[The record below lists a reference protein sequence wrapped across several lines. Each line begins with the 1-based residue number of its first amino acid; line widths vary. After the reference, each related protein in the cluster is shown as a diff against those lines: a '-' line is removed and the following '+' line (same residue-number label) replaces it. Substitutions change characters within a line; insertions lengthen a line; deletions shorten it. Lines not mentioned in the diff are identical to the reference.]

1 MMQLTFI
8 TETCSNTYDEWAC
21 HVWAAQGECKANEK
35 FMKASCRKA
44 CKACETGSED
54 DGGK

>member
-1 MMQLTFI
+1 MQLTFI